1 MYFYYLIIRNGDSV
15 KPECYITTY
24 SKATVI
30 NPEGVSVITYSR
42 QTTNDYY
49 YDCDSC
55 VDSGNIKCV
64 EYFDGICYKQSVN
77 HKTIVGVDDLNYELK
92 HKIYTTDMSAS
103 SDGSEGKN
111 MVTVFKYHNGTEAHI
126 FPVGVPIELS
136 IKDWVDLAGIS
147 LDDINYNVN
156 INNEN
161 NKHNSYRFTGVNL
174 QVTLDYD
181 NSDDI
186 SINFGNVTNLIS
198 SILLIYFS

>member
-1 MYFYYLIIRNGDSV
+1 MIQSI
-15 KPECYITTY
+15 YILYNSDGSEGNVDCVIATIGRTTI
-24 SKATVI
+24 V
-30 NPEGVSVITYSR
+30 NPDGASVITYSK
-42 QTTNDYY
+42 QTVTNFGCGDD
-49 YDCDSC
+49 DCNNYIDD
-55 VDSGNIKCV
+55 VDSIK
-64 EYFDGICYKQSVN
+64 YKEEN
-77 HKTIVGVDDLNYELK
+77 KHFAFVGVDDLNYELK

-126 FPVGVPIELS
+126 FPVGVPIQLS

-181 NSDDI
+181 NSDDL

-198 SILLIYFS
+198 SILLIYYS